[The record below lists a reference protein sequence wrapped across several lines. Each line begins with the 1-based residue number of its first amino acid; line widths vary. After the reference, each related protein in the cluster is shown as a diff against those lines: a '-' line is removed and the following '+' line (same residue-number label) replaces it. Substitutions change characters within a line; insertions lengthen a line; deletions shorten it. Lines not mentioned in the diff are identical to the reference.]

1 MAGIL
6 TGQYDQCWKEL
17 RRFTLQA
24 LRDFGVGKASIEE
37 KIAVEIETATEYL
50 EDRNGK
56 PTSMNDL
63 MQKVVANVIFEIIFC
78 KRWDIFTPCFRLW
91 LKKQCF

>member
-1 MAGIL
+1 L
-6 TGQYDQCWKEL
+6 TGQYDQIWREL

-50 EDRNGK
+50 EGRNGK

-63 MQKVVANVIFEIIFC
+63 MQQVVANVIFGIIFC
-78 KRWDIFTPCFRLW
+78 KR
-91 LKKQCF
+91 